1 MPRRIAM
8 ISEHASPLG
17 CLGGVDSGGQNVYV
31 AQVAKHL
38 AAFGYEVDVFT
49 RRDDA
54 ELPEIVPCQGGV
66 RVVHVTAGPPS
77 FVPKEELLPFMD
89 DFRRQM
95 LRFCHRRELR
105 YDLIHAHF
113 WMSGLVAAEIKQ
125 RRGWPFVMTF
135 HALGRVR
142 RLHQRDADRFP
153 EERIAIEHRL
163 VAEADRLI
171 AECPQDEEDQVRH
184 YGARRDNIR
193 LVPCGFDKAELW
205 PLSKSQARQH
215 LELDPREPIVL
226 HVGRMVPRKGVD
238 NAIRGF
244 ARLVHRHGL
253 PGRLVIAGGESDL
266 PDPIQTPEIGRLQS
280 IAAEENV
287 SNQVQFVG
295 RKRRGELKYYYSAA
309 DVFVTTPWY
318 EPFGITPIEAMA
330 CGTPVIGANV
340 GGIKY
345 SVRDGQTGYL
355 VPPND
360 PDALGERL
368 AYLFEHPQLLRR
380 FSQESVERVN
390 RLFTWRRVSAQI
402 ADVYEEVLGTPLAA
416 VPAHVHIPAN
426 AAVSSG
432 SARPTTV
439 GYRAAAG
446 A

>member
-38 AAFGYEVDVFT
+38 AAFGNDVDVFT

-54 ELPEIVPCQGGV
+54 RLPEIVPCQPRV
-66 RVVHVTAGPPS
+66 RVVHVPAGPPS
-77 FVPKEELLPFMD
+77 FVAKEELLPFMG

-95 LRFCHRRELR
+95 LRFCHRHELE

-113 WMSGLVAAEIKQ
+113 WMSGLVAAEVK
-125 RRGWPFVMTF
+125 RRRKWPFVMTF

-142 RLHQRDADRFP
+142 RMHQREADRFP
-153 EERIAIEHRL
+153 EERLAIEDRL
-163 VAEADRLI
+163 MVEADRLI
-171 AECPQDEEDQVRH
+171 AECPQDEEDQVRL
-184 YGARRDNIR
+184 YGARREKIR

-205 PLSKSQARQH
+205 PVGKNEARQQ
-215 LELDPREPIVL
+215 LGLDPCERIVL

-238 NAIRGF
+238 NAVRGF
-244 ARLVHRHGL
+244 ARLVHRHGIA
-253 PGRLVIAGGESDL
+253 GRLVIVGGESDQA
-266 PDPIQTPEIGRLQS
+266 DPFLTPEIGRLQN
-280 IAAEENV
+280 IAREEKVFDRV
-287 SNQVQFVG
+287 SFVG
-295 RKRRGELKYYYSAA
+295 RKGRSDLKYYYSAA
-309 DVFVTTPWY
+309 DLFVTTPWY

-345 SVRDGQTGYL
+345 SVRDGQTGFL
-355 VPPND
+355 VPPNE

-368 AYLFEHPQLLRR
+368 AYLFERPSLLRQ
-380 FSQESVERVN
+380 FSQQAIERVN
-390 RLFTWRRVSAQI
+390 RMFTWRRVSAQI
-402 ADVYEEVLGTPLAA
+402 AEVYDELLDISLPAIPVTGGTAVQAA
-416 VPAHVHIPAN
+416 
-426 AAVSSG
+426 
-432 SARPTTV
+432 

-446 A
+446 G